1 MKQTIIDILNKLKEI
16 PELKYVRVF
25 NNQFQYLESRD
36 IEAFLF
42 PCAFLE
48 IVPQSYQPLLNGY
61 SQSDVDFRIH
71 LGHEQYDSLDGNMEQ
86 NLDVF
91 DLRNLVL
98 KKLTLFKP
106 SMCSELFKVNE
117 EQDYTH
123 TGIYK
128 YIIDFRGGVIDK
140 EASNLIEP
148 ILIEPLD
155 LSLEVFFVYPQFD
168 FGFNDD
174 FAGGYLTPDI
184 DKREIII
191 N

>member
-1 MKQTIIDILNKLKEI
+1 MKQTIIDILDKLKEI

-25 NNQFQYLESRD
+25 NNQFQYLED
-36 IEAFLF
+36 GETYAFPF

-48 IVPQSYQPLLNGY
+48 VLPQNYTPLLNGF

-71 LGHEQYDSLDGNMEQ
+71 IGHEQYDSLDGNMEQ

-98 KKLTLFKP
+98 QKLVLFKP
-106 SMCSELFKVNE
+106 SMCSELFVVNE

-123 TGIYK
+123 TGVYH

-140 EASNLIEP
+140 TASNLIEP
-148 ILIEPLD
+148 TLIDPIELQ
-155 LSLEVFFVYPQFD
+155 LEVSFVYPQFD
-168 FGFNDD
+168 FGFNEV
-174 FAGGYLTPDI
+174 FAIDYLNPDI

-191 N
+191 